1 VAKKIS
7 TKGAARAAAISTKA
21 SAKLEGRVVA
31 ATTRSAATNRYV
43 AAHPARTK

>member
-1 VAKKIS
+1 MAKIVS
-7 TKGAARAAAISTKA
+7 AEDAARTAVRSTKA

-31 ATTRSAATNRYV
+31 TVKRSAVTGRYI